1 MRWNMGQRLYAVVG
15 GMLVLACAMAVT
27 GIMAAGSV
35 KDDGDNVIAT
45 GHDETQ
51 ATKIRGMINDSEA
64 DMEMIVV
71 GIERHD
77 AQLIKDKSQE
87 INSQI
92 DEVLATIA
100 DIDKDA
106 TDPKL
111 KQLDANYLAAL
122 RDWKAS
128 FALLAASGAKM
139 ELAEAQKALDR
150 SHADGAKVEDAG
162 DALLAN
168 RAAEN
173 HLLEQKSELTFA
185 RARNMQFALVGLL
198 LLIGGAAVFMVR
210 SIVRT
215 LSTVATELQ
224 LSSSEVA
231 AASGHVATTA
241 QSLSQGAISQ
251 AASIEETSAS
261 MEEMASMTRQNADN
275 SAEAARLMGEAGS
288 AVERSNVV
296 LREMVESMHSIRES
310 SDKVS
315 RIIKT
320 IDEIAF
326 QTNILAL
333 NAAVEAARAGE
344 AGMGFAVVADEV
356 RSLAQRSAQAAR
368 DTAVLIEESINNAQK
383 GGERVV
389 HVEQAISGIT
399 DSVTRVKALVDQVS
413 EASREQSQG
422 IDQVSGAISRMEN
435 VTQTTAASAEESA
448 AASEE
453 LSAQAESVLASVRTL
468 EQLVTGAARGE
479 ARSYVPPAP
488 VRQATVRKAS
498 APATVTPMSS
508 APGRAPAPAP
518 DSGGSD
524 LIPFDEDDGFVPFDG
539 SGGSHRKPQN
549 RAA

>member
-1 MRWNMGQRLYAVVG
+1 M
-15 GMLVLACAMAVT
+15 
-27 GIMAAGSV
+27 I
-35 KDDGDNVIAT
+35 
-45 GHDETQ
+45 HDS
-51 ATKIRGMINDSEA
+51 GA
-64 DMEMIVV
+64 DMEMLVV
-71 GIERHD
+71 GIERRE
-77 AQLIKDKSQE
+77 AGVVSENIE
-87 INSQI
+87 EVNSQI
-92 DEVLATIA
+92 DETLALVE

-106 TDPKL
+106 DARL
-111 KQLDANYLAAL
+111 HQLDGAL
-122 RDWKAS
+122 KTALTDWKAA
-128 FALLAASGAKM
+128 FAKLAARGTAMDLAGARA
-139 ELAEAQKALDR
+139 ELEATKATGEKASVAAAAILENRSTETKAL
-150 SHADGAKVEDAG
+150 E
-162 DALLAN
+162 
-168 RAAEN
+168 AA
-173 HLLEQKSELTFA
+173 SEVTFA
-185 RARNMQFALVGLL
+185 NARNLQFVLIALL
-198 LLIGGAAVFMVR
+198 LLIGGAAIVMVR
-210 SIVRT
+210 GIVRT

-275 SAEAARLMGEAGS
+275 SAEAARLMAEAGS
-288 AVERSNVV
+288 AVDRSNTV
-296 LREMVESMHSIRES
+296 LREMVESMQSIRES

-368 DTAVLIEESINNAQK
+368 DTAVLIEESINNAQR

-399 DSVTRVKALVDQVS
+399 ESVTRVKSLVDQVS

-453 LSAQAESVLASVRTL
+453 LSAQAESVLSSVRTL
-468 EQLVTGAARGE
+468 EQLVTGGRGGQAAY
-479 ARSYVPPAP
+479 A
-488 VRQATVRKAS
+488 
-498 APATVTPMSS
+498 
-508 APGRAPAPAP
+508 APAPAP
-518 DSGGSD
+518 VSTPRKSVAMPAARKPAPRHVSAPAPASSSGAD
-524 LIPFDEDDGFVPFDG
+524 LIPFEEDAGFVPFDASAG
-539 SGGSHRKPQN
+539 HGRKATN